1 MLRESPQN
9 SLSSDMLN
17 CPGVGGSLI
26 KYVNV
31 QYGAVKL
38 FIPLLIP
45 HAWTATVWC
54 ITEENGNWQTTFSLV
69 AGHTDS
75 INRKTHH
82 GF

>member
-17 CPGVGGSLI
+17 CPEVGGSLI
-26 KYVNV
+26 KYVSV
-31 QYGAVKL
+31 HYGAVKL
-38 FIPLLIP
+38 FIPLLIL

-54 ITEENGNWQTTFSLV
+54 ITEENRNWQTTLSLV

-75 INRKTHH
+75 VNRKTHH